1 MSKNRTFS
9 SEISQRYALA
19 LYDLSKEKNQTEEFI
34 TNMTAFIKIFNSNKD
49 LKNFVKNPTYSV
61 ENQKIVFDKI
71 LSLMNF
77 NKLVKNFFQI
87 LIIKKR
93 IFYLDKIIEEFLKLI
108 SLKRGEVTGNL
119 ISPKEIDENTILEI
133 QREISTNIKRSIKLK
148 SKIDKSL
155 IGGIIIQ
162 IGSFMID
169 ASIKNKLQKYKKL
182 MSEA

>member
-1 MSKNRTFS
+1 MSKNKTFS

-19 LYDLSKEKNQTEEFI
+19 LYDLSKEKNQTEEFVS
-34 TNMTAFIKIFNSNKD
+34 NMVAFMKIFNSNKD

-77 NKLVKNFFQI
+77 NKLVKNFFLI

-93 IFYLDKIIEEFLKLI
+93 IFFLDQIIEEFLKLI
-108 SLKRGEVTGNL
+108 SIKRGEVSGNL
-119 ISPKEIDENTILEI
+119 ISPKEIDEKTILDI

-148 SKIDKSL
+148 PKIDESL
-155 IGGIIIQ
+155 IGGIVVQ
-162 IGSFMID
+162 IGSLMID
-169 ASIKNKLQKYKKL
+169 ASIQNKLQKYKKL
-182 MSEA
+182 MTEA

>member
-162 IGSFMID
+162 IGSLMID